1 MTPDFN
7 EVKELSKY
15 MRNMLGSLTSTELV
29 DSYYDARNGVGIYKG
44 TRNSKLATILR
55 CFAGEFKRRGIP
67 DYI

>member
-1 MTPDFN
+1 MVDFN
-7 EVKELSKY
+7 KIDGLSSY
-15 MRNMLGSLTSTELV
+15 MRSMLKSLTPEQLV

-67 DYI
+67 DYN

>member
-1 MTPDFN
+1 MVDFN
-7 EVKELSKY
+7 KIESLSNY
-15 MRNMLGSLTSTELV
+15 MRNMLKSLSSDQLV

>member
-44 TRNSKLATILR
+44 TRSNKLSTILR